1 MKQLTS
7 VFLAVALAGIFI
19 PRGAVES
26 SAARASRDA
35 MESRQQA
42 SSPNPPQIP
51 PEATPP
57 PAQQPTKPTTQQPAP
72 SAPPVAAPQQKQKG
86 AIRVQTDLVSILANV
101 LNANNEPVIGLDESA
116 FTLTEEGV
124 AQKIVRFEPQTNRPL
139 DLALMVD
146 MSGTAQI
153 ELKIEKDAAEH
164 FVNEIVRPGD
174 KLSFFSFTSD
184 VNQLSNYTDNIKSL
198 EESIRRAE
206 PGADMGTSIY
216 DALVLGSQTLRR
228 QGSDRRR
235 AIVMITDAG
244 ETTSYYKFDDARRA
258 AIASGALLYTIV
270 VRPMKSDAGRNTAGE
285 HAIQTITDSTGGAMF
300 FPTTVD
306 EISQN
311 FDLIN
316 RELRTQ
322 YLLGYYPTPTPPA
335 NSLRHVVVKV
345 NTGDTVRFR
354 KTYIT
359 GAQ

>member
-7 VFLAVALAGIFI
+7 AFLAVGLAGMFFPGGLSEFRKPLDDLDSI
-19 PRGAVES
+19 EN
-26 SAARASRDA
+26 
-35 MESRQQA
+35 RQQA
-42 SSPNPPQIP
+42 TTES
-51 PEATPP
+51 
-57 PAQQPTKPTTQQPAP
+57 AQQ
-72 SAPPVAAPQQKQKG
+72 QQKQKG
-86 AIRVQTDLVSILANV
+86 PIRVQTDLVNILANV
-101 LNANNEPVIGLDESA
+101 LNSNNEPVIGLDQNA
-116 FTLTEEGV
+116 FDLSEDGE

-146 MSGTAQI
+146 VSGTAVI

-164 FVNEIVRPGD
+164 FVSEVVRPGD
-174 KLSFFSFTSD
+174 KLAIFSFTSD
-184 VNQLSNYTDNIKSL
+184 INQLSNYTDNVKQL
-198 EESIRRAE
+198 DDAIRRAD

-216 DALVLGSQTLRR
+216 DAMVLGSQTLKR

-235 AIVMITDAG
+235 AIVLITDAG
-244 ETTSYYKFDDARRA
+244 ETTSYYKFEEARRA
-258 AIASGALLYTIV
+258 AIASGALIYTIV

-300 FPTTVD
+300 YPTTVD

-322 YLLGYYPTPTPPA
+322 YLLGYYPTPTPPP

-345 NTGDTVRFR
+345 NTGDTVRYR

-359 GAQ
+359 GP